1 MSKCIKFARPHYY
14 RTLKFMRTL
23 KANAIIH
30 IFALTHIMTTLV
42 CRLSSI
48 DDSLLLTLLTMAMT
62 IIVCFK
68 RGINV
73 EVTAASVV
81 VVNIAGYLIGIG
93 GASLIGLISKSDL
106 LIHALSTFLTT
117 EILGWSIIFFSKLFH
132 IGDKRI
138 RPDWTPRVK
147 WLLLATAVIFL
158 LRLGYTEIF
167 NSRYFSAESTY
178 RIIRM
183 LINNSVALLLMLCCD
198 IIYIR
203 YMRRRHQKDNI
214 ISKTAVFLMFIISV
228 TSFVTLIAGYNL
240 PFKLNPTFTSN
251 EFILL
256 FTVSLLAETGIF
268 SIIYMLDYATT
279 TRKSMFREQE
289 KARLAEFQYLK
300 LKQQVNPHFLFNTLN
315 ILDCLVCENKTK
327 EASTYIHKLAG
338 IYRYMLQNE
347 GNRVVRLSEE
357 MKFVTMYADL
367 LKVRFQEGFE
377 INTDIKSDDLN
388 RNVVPCSV
396 QMLVENAIKHNIVS
410 SSEILT
416 IEIVSDGENVSV
428 TNTVNLK
435 NSAEPSTKVGLKY
448 IRQQYKDLSGKQTS
462 IIETGG
468 KYTVTLPLI

>member
-1 MSKCIKFARPHYY
+1 
-14 RTLKFMRTL
+14 MRTL

-30 IFALTHIMTTLV
+30 IFASVHVIATLA
-42 CRLSSI
+42 CRLSGI

-62 IIVCFK
+62 ILVCFK
-68 RGINV
+68 RGLSV
-73 EVTAASVV
+73 EITAASVV

-93 GASLIGLISKSDL
+93 GAALIGMASKSDL
-106 LIHALSTFLTT
+106 LIHALSTCLTT

-132 IGDKRI
+132 IGDKSKH
-138 RPDWTPRVK
+138 PDWTPRVK

-178 RIIRM
+178 RIIKM
-183 LINNSVALLLMLCCD
+183 LLSNSVALLLMICCD

-268 SIIYMLDYATT
+268 SIVYMLDYATT

-315 ILDCLVCENKTK
+315 IIDCLVCENKTT

-347 GNRVVRLSEE
+347 ENRIVRLSEE

-367 LKVRFQEGFE
+367 LKVRFQEGFN
-377 INTDIKSDDLN
+377 ILTDIRNEDMN
-388 RNVVPCSV
+388 RNVVPCSI

-410 SSEILT
+410 PSEVLT
-416 IEIVSDGENVSV
+416 IGIVSDGNSVTV

-435 NSAEPSTKVGLKY
+435 NTAEPSTKVGLKY
-448 IRQQYKDLSGKQTS
+448 IRQQYKDLCGRQAS
-462 IIETGG
+462 ITETDR
-468 KYTVTLPLI
+468 KYAVTLPLI

>member
-1 MSKCIKFARPHYY
+1 
-14 RTLKFMRTL
+14 MRIL

-30 IFALTHIMTTLV
+30 IFAATHVAATLS
-42 CRLSSI
+42 CRLSGI

-62 IIVCFK
+62 ILVCYK
-68 RGINV
+68 RGLSV
-73 EVTAASVV
+73 EVTAAAVV
-81 VVNIAGYLIGIG
+81 VVNIAGYLLGIG
-93 GASLIGLISKSDL
+93 GAQFISMISASKPL
-106 LIHALSTFLTT
+106 MHAISTFATT
-117 EILGWSIIFFSKLFH
+117 EILGWGIILFTKLFH
-132 IGDKRI
+132 LGDKRI

-178 RIIRM
+178 RVIRM
-183 LINNSVALLLMLCCD
+183 LLTNSVALLLMLCFN

-203 YMRRRHQKDNI
+203 YMRKKKGHASLM
-214 ISKTAVFLMFIISV
+214 SKTLVFLIFILA
-228 TSFVTLIAGYNL
+228 VTLTATIMAGYNL
-240 PFKLNPTFTSN
+240 PFRINNTFTSN

-256 FTVSLLAETGIF
+256 FTVTFLVQMGMY
-268 SIIYMLDYATT
+268 SIIYMLDYATA

-289 KARLAEFQYLK
+289 KARLAEFRYLK

-315 ILDCLVCENKTK
+315 ILDCLVCENKTE